1 MATHTSLSLAAALL
15 LLLAAASS
23 ASSLRATVIIDGED
37 DANQGRGWRGRREE
51 PGSCWSQL
59 QRQGN
64 LRRCQDYM
72 IQEAG
77 RGGGSSGWRGGRRR
91 VDPQQDP
98 FTMCCSALR
107 QMDPQCTCMGIEAAV
122 GQMMTE
128 RRGEIRGPTSTQA
141 AWQIAQSLP
150 GECGVSSPSRC
161 QFKGQPAGRYY
172 TSF

>member
-1 MATHTSLSLAAALL
+1 MATLITSLSLAAALL
-15 LLLAAASS
+15 LLLAAVSEA
-23 ASSLRATVIIDGED
+23 SLRATVIIDDED
-37 DANQGRGWRGRREE
+37 VNQGRGGRGREQ

-72 IQEAG
+72 MQEAQ
-77 RGGGSSGWRGGRRR
+77 RGGSGWRGGRRR

-98 FTMCCSALR
+98 FTACCSALR

-128 RRGEIRGPTSTQA
+128 RRGEIRGPSSTQA

-161 QFKGQPAGRYY
+161 QFKAQPGGRYY
-172 TSF
+172 TDF